1 MEFEWKIF
9 PGFTTFG
16 FVEQIQEFMKEQR
29 CDPEHFKGRIIFMSM
44 FNDIIWERKRK

>member
-16 FVEQIQEFMKEQR
+16 FGVLEQIQEFITERQ
-29 CDPEHFKGRIIFMSM
+29 CDPEQFEGRIIFMSM
-44 FNDIIWERKRK
+44 FKGIV